1 MGEVNP
7 FRESLT
13 RRTMSN
19 ITVISRSEKTDVSA
33 KLVIENVVEEM
44 KEAEPRSYVTSA
56 IFAVQDTIFQPE
68 WNFQLKMLLNHTEKD
83 VQCISAFI
91 INMSYHDVTLT
102 NVCFELKAIPPN
114 STETVTLTK
123 HRSPKM
129 ELSASGEESDGR
141 GWRKAITHS
150 KVKEACEEGDD
161 LLFAFTAQ
169 LVGKQ
174 KKISSNSP
182 LSSFNVA
189 RKRKCCAGG
198 VLENVY
204 KKMRDADFALL
215 CDDESI
221 PCHKIVLVGASPV
234 FEAMIGNK
242 KNKEAV
248 EGEVDMDISAE
259 VGRAFVEFIYT
270 AKLDKKVLA
279 KEAVSFLELGDKY
292 QVPGLK
298 ELAEEEMMTQ
308 LSRENMVKL
317 LAISDLYRAKELREA
332 AIKFTK
338 LNMSWVRSDETRMEE
353 VKKLNV
359 NLMAQL
365 L

>member
-1 MGEVNP
+1 MGGQVNP
-7 FRESLT
+7 VHRELEIVLRDLKIS
-13 RRTMSN
+13 TMSN
-19 ITVISRSEKTDVSA
+19 ITVISRSEKTDVTG
-33 KLVIENVVEEM
+33 KLVIENVLSEL
-44 KEAEPRSYVTSA
+44 KEAKAGSFFTSDVFHA
-56 IFAVQDTIFQPE
+56 EDFA
-68 WNFQLKMLLNHTEKD
+68 FQLVIYLKSAREKYEHS
-83 VQCISAFI
+83 ISTFI
-91 INMSYHDVTLT
+91 YNRTGEPVLLT

-114 STETVTLTK
+114 STETVTLARNK
-123 HRSPKM
+123 CNEVKIPPN
-129 ELSASGEESDGR
+129 LGR
-141 GWRKAITHS
+141 GNGQMITHNGL
-150 KVKEACEEGDD
+150 KEACEEGDD
-161 LLFAFTAQ
+161 LLLLVKAQ
-169 LVGKQ
+169 LPGKEM
-174 KKISSNSP
+174 KISS
-182 LSSFNVA
+182 SSTRLNGM

-204 KKMRDADFALL
+204 KKMRDADFALV
-215 CDDESI
+215 CDGETI
-221 PCHKIVLVGASPV
+221 PCHKNILAGASSV

-248 EGEVDMDISAE
+248 EGEVDMNISAE

-270 AKLDKKVLA
+270 AKLDKEILA

-292 QVPGLK
+292 QMPGLK

-338 LNMSWVRSDETRMEE
+338 LNMSWIRSDETRMEE
-353 VKKLNV
+353 VKKLNM
-359 NLMAQL
+359 NLVLEL